1 MLKLLKRV
9 SVLVLLTLP
18 GYSFGQSDIDRD
30 LPANSQSSSIPT
42 DGESRF
48 ITDDLYT
55 FLHTGPGRNYRIIGS
70 LAAGAK
76 VTQLN
81 VDNESNFIEVVD
93 EKERRGWVDGR
104 HITTSESIR
113 SRMPILEQ
121 QLAFSGEQLVARQ
134 EQIDELSAQI
144 EQLNQEKADLQSRY
158 DSLFNEH
165 NQTKNQLSQNDYSS
179 QKDWFIRGGILAF
192 GGVLLGVILTYLPKK
207 RRRNDNWM

>member
-1 MLKLLKRV
+1 MLKLLKRI
-9 SVLVLLTLP
+9 SVLTLLTLP
-18 GYSFGQSDIDRD
+18 GYGFGQSDINRD
-30 LPANSQSSSIPT
+30 LPASSQSNIIPA

-48 ITDDLYT
+48 VTDDLYT

-70 LAAGAK
+70 LASGAK
-76 VTQLN
+76 ITQLN

-93 EKERRGWVDGR
+93 EKDRRGWVDGR
-104 HITTSESIR
+104 HVTTSESIR

-134 EQIDELSAQI
+134 VQIDELTAQI
-144 EQLNQEKADLQSRY
+144 ELVHQEKSALQSQY
-158 DSLFNEH
+158 DSLLDEY
-165 NQTKNQLSQNDYSS
+165 NQTKSQLSQNDHSS

-192 GGVLLGVILTYLPKK
+192 AGVLLGVIVTYLPKK